1 MICLF
6 CPIKTCPNA
15 GIIDGPGLC
24 DAFPEELSDEE
35 LKTIAENMA
44 ELEEEDEQELL
55 IERGICPHCGKP
67 LR

>member
-1 MICLF
+1 MSKIFYPPCQWLD
-6 CPIKTCPNA
+6 PNTR
-15 GIIDGPGLC
+15 
-24 DAFPEELSDEE
+24 DAKGHFYCEQI
-35 LKTIAENMA
+35 KTIAENMA